1 MKARELI
8 IYIFFHSF
16 YTALALQELV
26 NEKSIS
32 SVSEKYKIHR
42 GLLQNL
48 QQTAST
54 FAGIVTT
61 FCKSLQWNL
70 LGLILA
76 QFRERLFFG
85 IHPDLIDLMKIP
97 SMSSTRIARA
107 LYKNGIEKLSD
118 LANCK
123 TLSVENVLIDL
134 GENFF
139 VIGKSMEMSVQE
151 VARLMINDARRSI
164 QSEMGLKEVQ
174 WSQLEDDNIT
184 EDQQKSTEVPLELI
198 QVPEE
203 TSKGNQRKRKAETF
217 LKSSEPL
224 DDISTPVKKKRS
236 ELDTSADYRKK
247 LRSSGGPQDLINI
260 DTQFL
265 TNLDMKAENER
276 SVMERSDEN
285 ASLFQ
290 APDVGEES
298 EDESTSLLQLT
309 QQHLEIIDVL
319 ADANAFKL
327 FKKEV
332 NEQKEIGMS
341 IGVKKFQIQSQM
353 IGGNLLKASETQVSK
368 EHNFTFDGTFYIDC
382 ISFCFKETRVSCM
395 NLQDKDTL
403 MVRNFFKDLMNRA
416 DLTLNIYE
424 ARENLKILQKVF
436 GFTKHVNVKFCD
448 PRLASWLIDP
458 DTNFNWQEMVQKFAP
473 KHLNI
478 LELATKHSSVSSLG
492 LNHMSRV
499 DPKVRTAVECFL
511 TNELIHQQLELLK
524 NTGNGLLVRVYHDL
538 EMSIQVRS

>member
-1 MKARELI
+1 M
-8 IYIFFHSF
+8 
-16 YTALALQELV
+16 

-32 SVSEKYKIHR
+32 SVSEKYKIPR

-70 LGLILA
+70 LALILA

-139 VIGKSMEMSVQE
+139 VIGKSMEMSVQD

-174 WSQLEDDNIT
+174 WSELEEANAT
-184 EDQQKSTEVPLELI
+184 EDHQKSMEASQELI
-198 QVPEE
+198 EIPEE
-203 TSKGNQRKRKAETF
+203 PVIINKGNQRKRKAETL
-217 LKSSEPL
+217 LKPSEPL
-224 DDISTPVKKKRS
+224 DDVSTPVKKKRS
-236 ELDTSADYRKK
+236 ELNTSVDYRKK

-260 DTQFL
+260 DTQFMN
-265 TNLDMKAENER
+265 NLDKKTENER
-276 SVMERSDEN
+276 SAMERSDKN

-298 EDESTSLLQLT
+298 EDESVSLLQLT
-309 QQHLEIIDVL
+309 QQHLKIVDVL
-319 ADANAFKL
+319 ANANAFKL

-332 NEQKEIGMS
+332 SEQKELGMS
-341 IGVKKFQIQSQM
+341 IGVKKIQIQSQM
-353 IGGNLLKASETQVSK
+353 IGGNLLMPNRTQVSK
-368 EHNFTFDGTFYIDC
+368 EHIFTFDRTFYIDC
-382 ISFCFKETRVSCM
+382 ISFCYKETHVCCM
-395 NLQDKDTL
+395 NLEDKDVL
-403 MVRNFFKDLMNRA
+403 MLNNLKHFLKNLMSRT

-424 ARENLKILQKVF
+424 ARENLKILQKAF
-436 GFTKHVNVKFCD
+436 GFMKHVNVKFCD
-448 PRLASWLIDP
+448 PRLASWLINP
-458 DTNFNWQEMVQKFAP
+458 DTSFTWQEMVQEFAAD
-473 KHLNI
+473 HLNI
-478 LELATKHSSVSSLG
+478 LELALKHSSVSSLG
-492 LNHMSRV
+492 LSHMSRV

-511 TNELIHQQLELLK
+511 TNKLIHQQLELLK

-538 EMSIQVRS
+538 EMSIQVRSSEHYLINFIIV